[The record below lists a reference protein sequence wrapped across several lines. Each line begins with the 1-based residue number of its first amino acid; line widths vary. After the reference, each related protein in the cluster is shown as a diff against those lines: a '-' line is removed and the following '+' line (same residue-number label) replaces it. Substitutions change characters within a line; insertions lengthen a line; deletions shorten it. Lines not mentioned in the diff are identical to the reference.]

1 MTSNMPPPQLTL
13 VAAATLTNGLGVRG
27 GLPWR
32 LSREMAYFARVTRST
47 GIPSPNPS
55 GSINAVIMGRKSWES
70 IPLKFRP
77 LKDRLNVVISSQ
89 AELKLVALGLRKTS
103 CIESFDRDEPAP
115 EEKNT
120 PLPILAPS
128 LDVALS
134 KLDHFPIRNIFI
146 IGGASIYTQALQ
158 HSNATRILLTR
169 VLEPA
174 YDECDV
180 FFPEVREGG
189 DWTKASHAQLAEWV
203 GFDVAEGV
211 QEEKGTKYE
220 FQMWVK
226 KGSEG
231 SVV

>member
-1 MTSNMPPPQLTL
+1 MTSTDMPPPQLTL

-32 LSREMAYFARVTRST
+32 LPREMAYFARVTRCA

-55 GSINAVIMGRKSWES
+55 SSINAVIMGRKSWES
-70 IPLKFRP
+70 IPPKFRP

-89 AELKLVALGLRKTS
+89 IELKL
-103 CIESFDRDEPAP
+103 DEPAP
-115 EEKNT
+115 EAKNT
-120 PLPILAPS
+120 PPPILAPS
-128 LDVALS
+128 LDTALS
-134 KLDHFPIRNIFI
+134 QLDPFPIHNIFI
-146 IGGASIYTQALQ
+146 IGGASIYAQALQ
-158 HSNATRILLTR
+158 HPNATRILLTR

-180 FFPEVREGG
+180 FFPEIRKGS
-189 DWTKASHAQLAEWV
+189 DWARASHAQLVEWV

-226 KGSEG
+226 KGHEG
-231 SVV
+231 GAV